1 MLFGIGNPEKLD
13 GTRSSSISRFLG
25 EKGSLSGEWGELEK
39 KTANAM
45 QITPTSA
52 KKKQGG
58 YQHKR
63 KT

>member
-13 GTRSSSISRFLG
+13 GTTSISRFLG

-45 QITPTSA
+45 QITPTYA

-58 YQHKR
+58 YQHNR